1 LFENSPFDERTRQI
15 ISKCKMPLGVLI
27 DKDLQQV
34 KRVFMPLFSAEDIFL
49 TDYAQRLIH
58 NSDASISVL
67 DINNLVKTHFVME
80 SALHSLEEKY
90 PSHMILLEERIMKKE
105 FLTQQDLMII
115 SLDSWKKLVDS
126 QSVWLSN
133 VPSVLIIKA

>member
-1 LFENSPFDERTRQI
+1 
-15 ISKCKMPLGVLI
+15 
-27 DKDLQQV
+27 
-34 KRVFMPLFSAEDIFL
+34 MPLFSAEDIFL

-67 DINNLVKTHFVME
+67 DINHLVKNNFVME

-90 PSHMILLEERIMKKE
+90 PNKMTLLEERIMKKE